1 MTIAEQLSH
10 IEQLLIISSK
20 AVLNTREVA
29 IMLGVTEDRVR
40 HLVSARDIPHY
51 RQKNRVYFKKSEIEN
66 WQLAR
71 RVPTNDEIQSR
82 AATYVVLNKKK

>member
-40 HLVSARDIPHY
+40 HLVSAVTSSPY
-51 RQKNRVYFKKSEIEN
+51 TE
-66 WQLAR
+66 
-71 RVPTNDEIQSR
+71 PP
-82 AATYVVLNKKK
+82 